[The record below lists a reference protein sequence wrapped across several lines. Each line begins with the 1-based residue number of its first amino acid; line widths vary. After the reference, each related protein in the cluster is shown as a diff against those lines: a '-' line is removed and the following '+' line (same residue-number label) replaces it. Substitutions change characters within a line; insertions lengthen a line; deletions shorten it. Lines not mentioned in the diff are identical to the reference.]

1 MAKIL
6 IIDDEKD
13 LCLVL
18 SRFLSKHGYEVMEAH
33 KGKKALEIINENV
46 PDLILCD
53 FMLEDMDGT
62 SVLKAIKEINPSTPV
77 IIITGFSNI
86 KTAVEVMR
94 LGAVDYII
102 KPLIPEE
109 ILLTIRKA
117 LDRALLPV
125 PGAGRDEQSAG
136 STSRESKNG
145 SSKRNSPGGK
155 SEYIFG
161 DSPYFKNILKQIDL
175 VAPTNY
181 SVIIYGESGSG
192 KEAIAQEIHKRSKRA
207 HKPFIAIDCGVLSKE
222 LAGSELFGH
231 EKGSFTGALN
241 QKIGSFEL
249 ANEGTIFLDEIA
261 NLSYDVQISLL
272 RVVQERKMRRVGGT
286 KDIELDVRIIV
297 ASNEKLW
304 DAAGAGKLREDLYHR
319 FNEFT
324 IQVQPLRE
332 RTSDIMVFANH
343 FLGIANDELN
353 KNIRGFHPEVERIF
367 KSYVW
372 YGNLRELK
380 NVVKR
385 ATLLCDE
392 EFIDVKSIPF
402 ELTNFTKLQ
411 FEGSADS
418 TPAMAPQVQNT
429 FGGASFGNAYGN
441 TASFGNTSFPQAGNS
456 AQFPTVKKIVPKEQS
471 LKSAGIDAEYEL
483 ILEALKKVNFNKS
496 KAAKVLQI
504 DRKTL
509 YNKIRQYQELRGEK
523 FESEI

>member
-18 SRFLSKHGYEVMEAH
+18 SRFLSKHGYEVLEAH
-33 KGKKALEIINENV
+33 KGKKALEIINETM

-53 FMLEDMDGT
+53 FMLDDMDGT
-62 SVLKAIKEINPSTPV
+62 SVLKAIKEINPATPV

-94 LGAVDYII
+94 LGAVDYVI

-109 ILLTIRKA
+109 ILLTIKKA

-125 PGAGRDEQSAG
+125 AESLREGSPVNRPRDE
-136 STSRESKNG
+136 RNG
-145 SSKRNSPGGK
+145 HSKRASA
-155 SEYIFG
+155 SRSDYIFG

-192 KEAIAQEIHKRSKRA
+192 KEAIAQEIHKRSKRNN
-207 HKPFIAIDCGVLSKE
+207 KPFIAIDCGVLSKE
-222 LAGSELFGH
+222 LAGSEMFGH

-286 KDIELDVRIIV
+286 KDIDLDVRIIV

-304 DAAGAGKLREDLYHR
+304 DAAGSGKLREDLYHR
-319 FNEFT
+319 FNEFA
-324 IQVQPLRE
+324 IQVAPLRE
-332 RTSDIMVFANH
+332 RVSDIMVFANH
-343 FLGIANDELN
+343 FLNIANEELN
-353 KNIRGFHPEVERIF
+353 KNIKGFHPEVEGLF

-392 EFIDVKSIPF
+392 EYIDVKSIPF
-402 ELTNFTKLQ
+402 ELTNFAKLQ
-411 FEGSADS
+411 FEAGGE
-418 TPAMAPQVQNT
+418 PAVAPTPQVQQPLSYAAP
-429 FGGASFGNAYGN
+429 ASPAF
-441 TASFGNTSFPQAGNS
+441 SVP
-456 AQFPTVKKIVPKEQS
+456 KKPVVKEQS

>member
-18 SRFLSKHGYEVMEAH
+18 SRFLSKHGYQVLEAH
-33 KGKKALEIINENV
+33 KGKKALEIINESV

-125 PGAGRDEQSAG
+125 PDVTRNEQPQNQ
-136 STSRESKNG
+136 REEKNG
-145 SSKRNSPGGK
+145 SKRTIAGYSK

-161 DSPYFKNILKQIDL
+161 DSPYFKNIIKQIDL

-192 KEAIAQEIHKRSKRA
+192 KEAIAQEIHKRSKRS
-207 HKPFIAIDCGVLSKE
+207 HRPFVAIDCGVLSKE

-241 QKIGSFEL
+241 QKIGSFEI
-249 ANEGTIFLDEIA
+249 AHEGTIFLDEIA

-286 KDIELDVRIIV
+286 KDIDLDVRIIV

-304 DAAGAGKLREDLYHR
+304 DAAGSGKLREDLYHR
-319 FNEFT
+319 FNEFA
-324 IQVQPLRE
+324 IQVAPLRE
-332 RTSDIMVFANH
+332 RVSDIMVFANH

-353 KNIRGFHPEVERIF
+353 KSIKGFHPEVERIF

-392 EFIDVKSIPF
+392 EYIDVKSIPF

-411 FEGSADS
+411 FEGSAEPAQQAVPQINS
-418 TPAMAPQVQNT
+418 TFATPAASTYAP
-429 FGGASFGNAYGN
+429 
-441 TASFGNTSFPQAGNS
+441 
-456 AQFPTVKKIVPKEQS
+456 VKKVLPKEQS

>member
-6 IIDDEKD
+6 IVDDEKD

-18 SRFLSKHGYEVMEAH
+18 NRFLSKHGFEVIEAN
-33 KGKKALEIINENV
+33 KGKKAIELLSEAA

-53 FMLEDMDGT
+53 FKLDDMDGT
-62 SVLKAIKEINPSTPV
+62 SVLKAIKEVNPSIPV
-77 IIITGFSNI
+77 IIITGYSNI

-94 LGAVDYII
+94 LGAVDYIT
-102 KPLIPEE
+102 KPLIPDE
-109 ILLTIRKA
+109 ILMTIRRA
-117 LDRALLPV
+117 LDQTARGEDHAVALEGSRNDAEPKANNGRRLP
-125 PGAGRDEQSAG
+125 A
-136 STSRESKNG
+136 KNDQ
-145 SSKRNSPGGK
+145 
-155 SEYIFG
+155 YIFG

-192 KEAIAQEIHKRSKRA
+192 KEAIAQEIHKRSKRS
-207 HKPFIAIDCGVLSKE
+207 HKPFVAIDCGVLSKE

-231 EKGSFTGALN
+231 EKGAFTGALN
-241 QKIGSFEL
+241 QKIGSFEI

-286 KDIELDVRIIV
+286 KDIDLDVRIII

-304 DAAGAGKLREDLYHR
+304 DTSGRSKLREDLFHR

-324 IQVQPLRE
+324 INVAPLRE
-332 RTSDIMVFANH
+332 RMGDIMVFATH
-343 FLGIANDELN
+343 FLNQANHELN
-353 KNIRGFHPEVERIF
+353 KKIRGFHPDVERIF
-367 KSYVW
+367 KNYIW

-392 EFIDVKSIPF
+392 EYIDVKSIPF
-402 ELTNFTKLQ
+402 EVSNFSKLQ
-411 FEGSADS
+411 FEPSAEPVQAKV
-418 TPAMAPQVQNT
+418 PAEASVEPQQAYAPVRK
-429 FGGASFGNAYGN
+429 
-441 TASFGNTSFPQAGNS
+441 
-456 AQFPTVKKIVPKEQS
+456 TVFKEPS
-471 LKSAGIDAEYEL
+471 LKSVGLDAEYEV

-509 YNKIRQYQELRGEK
+509 YNKIKQYHELKGEPY
-523 FESEI
+523 EPEL

>member
-6 IIDDEKD
+6 IVDDEKD

-18 SRFLSKHGYEVMEAH
+18 NRFLSKHGFQVIEAN
-33 KGKKALEIINENV
+33 KGKKALELLSEGA

-53 FMLEDMDGT
+53 FKLDDMDGT
-62 SVLKAIKEINPSTPV
+62 SVLKAIKEVNPSIPV
-77 IIITGFSNI
+77 IIITGYSNI

-94 LGAVDYII
+94 LGAFDYVT
-102 KPLIPEE
+102 KPLIPDE
-109 ILLTIRKA
+109 ILMTIRRA
-117 LDRALLPV
+117 LDPANKSSDESHSADTPRNESDQRNNNGKRSAPV
-125 PGAGRDEQSAG
+125 
-136 STSRESKNG
+136 KNE
-145 SSKRNSPGGK
+145 R
-155 SEYIFG
+155 YIFG

-192 KEAIAQEIHKRSKRA
+192 KEAIAQEIHKRSKRSN
-207 HKPFIAIDCGVLSKE
+207 KPFVAIDCGVLSKE

-231 EKGSFTGALN
+231 EKGAFTGALN
-241 QKIGSFEL
+241 QKIGSFEI

-286 KDIELDVRIIV
+286 KDIDLDVRIIV

-304 DAAGAGKLREDLYHR
+304 DNNGRVKMREDLYHR

-324 IQVQPLRE
+324 INVAPLRE
-332 RTSDIMVFANH
+332 RTGDMMIFANH
-343 FLGIANDELN
+343 FLATANNELN
-353 KNIRGFHPEVERIF
+353 KHIKGFTPEVEKIF
-367 KSYVW
+367 KNYVW

-392 EFIDVKSIPF
+392 EYIDAKSIPF
-402 ELTNFTKLQ
+402 ELTNFSKLQ
-411 FEGSADS
+411 FEPSAEPVAVKETHEES
-418 TPAMAPQVQNT
+418 QSVSIAP
-429 FGGASFGNAYGN
+429 
-441 TASFGNTSFPQAGNS
+441 
-456 AQFPTVKKIVPKEQS
+456 KKIAFKEPS
-471 LKSAGIDAEYEL
+471 LKSVGLDAEYEV

-509 YNKIRQYQELRGEK
+509 YNKIKQYHELKGEPY
-523 FESEI
+523 EPEL

>member
-18 SRFLSKHGYEVMEAH
+18 SRFLSKHGYEVLEAH
-33 KGKKALEIINENV
+33 KGKKALELVNESV

-109 ILLTIRKA
+109 ILLTIKKA
-117 LDRALLPV
+117 LDRALLPI
-125 PGAGRDEQSAG
+125 PESGRDEHSGGAV
-136 STSRESKNG
+136 REEKNG
-145 SSKRNSPGGK
+145 HSKRISSTGK

-192 KEAIAQEIHKRSKRA
+192 KEAIAQEIHKRSKRS
-207 HKPFIAIDCGVLSKE
+207 HKPFVAIDCGVLSKE

-241 QKIGSFEL
+241 QKIGSFEI

-332 RTSDIMVFANH
+332 RQSDIMIFANH

-353 KNIRGFHPEVERIF
+353 KNIKGFHPEVERIF

-392 EFIDVKSIPF
+392 EYIDVKSIPF

-411 FEGSADS
+411 FEGSAEVS
-418 TPAMAPQVQNT
+418 SPAMAPQVPSG
-429 FGGASFGNAYGN
+429 FSSSPYSGGSFGSNVG
-441 TASFGNTSFPQAGNS
+441 TSFPS
-456 AQFPTVKKIVPKEQS
+456 AKKIVPKEQS

>member
-6 IIDDEKD
+6 IVDDEKD

-18 SRFLSKHGYEVMEAH
+18 NRFLSKHGFQVIEAN
-33 KGKKALEIINENV
+33 KGKKALELLSEDA

-53 FMLEDMDGT
+53 FKLDDMDGT
-62 SVLKAIKEINPSTPV
+62 SVLKAIKEVNPSIPV
-77 IIITGFSNI
+77 IIITGYSNI

-94 LGAVDYII
+94 LGAFDYVT
-102 KPLIPEE
+102 KPLIPDE
-109 ILLTIRKA
+109 ILMTIRRA
-117 LDRALLPV
+117 LDPANRSTDS
-125 PGAGRDEQSAG
+125 GAGGEH
-136 STSRESKNG
+136 SRIDSEPSRSSNGKRVPALKNDQ
-145 SSKRNSPGGK
+145 
-155 SEYIFG
+155 YIFG

-192 KEAIAQEIHKRSKRA
+192 KEAIAQEIHKRSKRSNR
-207 HKPFIAIDCGVLSKE
+207 PFVAIDCGVLSKE

-231 EKGSFTGALN
+231 EKGAFTGALN
-241 QKIGSFEL
+241 QKIGSFEI

-286 KDIELDVRIIV
+286 KDIDLDVRIIV

-304 DAAGAGKLREDLYHR
+304 DNSGRGKLREDLYHR

-324 IQVQPLRE
+324 INVAPLRE
-332 RTSDIMVFANH
+332 RTGDMMIFANH
-343 FLGIANDELN
+343 FLGIANNELN
-353 KNIRGFHPEVERIF
+353 KRIRGFTPEVERIF
-367 KSYVW
+367 KNYVW

-392 EFIDVKSIPF
+392 EYIDVKSIPF
-402 ELTNFTKLQ
+402 ELTNFSKLQ
-411 FEGSADS
+411 FEPSVD
-418 TPAMAPQVQNT
+418 AMPVRDQNDDVPLTTAAPRKAP
-429 FGGASFGNAYGN
+429 F
-441 TASFGNTSFPQAGNS
+441 
-456 AQFPTVKKIVPKEQS
+456 KEPS
-471 LKSAGIDAEYEL
+471 LKSVGLDAEYEV

-509 YNKIRQYQELRGEK
+509 YNKIKQYHELKGEPY
-523 FESEI
+523 EPEL

>member
-6 IIDDEKD
+6 IVDDEKD

-18 SRFLSKHGYEVMEAH
+18 NRFLSKHGFQVIEAN
-33 KGKKALEIINENV
+33 KGKKALELLSEDA

-53 FMLEDMDGT
+53 FKLDDMDGT
-62 SVLKAIKEINPSTPV
+62 SVLKAIKEINPSIPV
-77 IIITGFSNI
+77 IIITGYSNI

-94 LGAVDYII
+94 LGAVDYVT
-102 KPLIPEE
+102 KPLIPDE
-109 ILLTIRKA
+109 ILMTIRRA
-117 LDRALLPV
+117 LDQASNRPTEV
-125 PGAGRDEQSAG
+125 THHPSDHTRPEGEIRMNNGKRPG
-136 STSRESKNG
+136 KND
-145 SSKRNSPGGK
+145 N
-155 SEYIFG
+155 YIFG

-192 KEAIAQEIHKRSKRA
+192 KEAIAQEIHKRSKRS
-207 HKPFIAIDCGVLSKE
+207 HKPFVAIDCGVLSKE

-231 EKGSFTGALN
+231 EKGAFTGALN
-241 QKIGSFEL
+241 TKTGSFEI

-286 KDIELDVRIIV
+286 KDIDLDVRIII

-304 DAAGAGKLREDLYHR
+304 DSTGRGKLREDLFHR

-324 IQVQPLRE
+324 INVAPLRE
-332 RTSDIMVFANH
+332 RTSDMMIFANH
-343 FLGIANDELN
+343 FLAIANHELN
-353 KNIRGFHPEVERIF
+353 KRIKGFTPEVERIF
-367 KSYVW
+367 KTYVW

-392 EFIDVKSIPF
+392 EYIDVKSIPF
-402 ELTNFTKLQ
+402 EVTNFSKLQ
-411 FEGSADS
+411 FEPSADS
-418 TPAMAPQVQNT
+418 TTTMKEPAEETQQVSST
-429 FGGASFGNAYGN
+429 
-441 TASFGNTSFPQAGNS
+441 P
-456 AQFPTVKKIVPKEQS
+456 KKIAFKEPS
-471 LKSAGIDAEYEL
+471 LKSVGLDAEYEV

-509 YNKIRQYQELRGEK
+509 YNKIKQYHELKGEPY
-523 FESEI
+523 EPEL

>member
-18 SRFLSKHGYEVMEAH
+18 SRFLSKHGYEVQDAN
-33 KGKKALEIINENV
+33 KGKKALELINESM

-62 SVLKAIKEINPSTPV
+62 TVLKAIKEINPSIPV

-102 KPLIPEE
+102 KPLIPDE
-109 ILLTIRKA
+109 ILMTIRKA
-117 LDRALLPV
+117 LDRPV
-125 PGAGRDEQSAG
+125 TADAEQLTSRGTTARPERDEK
-136 STSRESKNG
+136 REGLRKANAPRYSD
-145 SSKRNSPGGK
+145 
-155 SEYIFG
+155 YIFG

-192 KEAIAQEIHKRSKRA
+192 KEAIAQEIHKRSKRS

-231 EKGSFTGALN
+231 EKGAFTGALN
-241 QKIGSFEL
+241 QKVGSFEL

-261 NLSYDVQISLL
+261 NLSYDVQVSLL

-286 KDIELDVRIIV
+286 KDIDLDVRIIL

-304 DAAGAGKLREDLYHR
+304 DVSGGSKLREDLYHR
-319 FNEFT
+319 FNEFA
-324 IQVQPLRE
+324 IHVAPLRE
-332 RTSDIMVFANH
+332 RVGDIMVFANH
-343 FLGIANDELN
+343 FLAIANDELN
-353 KNIRGFHPEVERIF
+353 KNIQGFHPEVERIF
-367 KSYVW
+367 KNYVW

-392 EFIDVKSIPF
+392 DYIDVKCIPF
-402 ELTNFTKLQ
+402 ELTNFSKLQ
-411 FEGSADS
+411 FEATHEATPSPSVSMASSYS
-418 TPAMAPQVQNT
+418 TYVP
-429 FGGASFGNAYGN
+429 
-441 TASFGNTSFPQAGNS
+441 
-456 AQFPTVKKIVPKEQS
+456 VKKVTPKEQS

-509 YNKIRQYQELRGEK
+509 YNKIKQYQELRGEK

>member
-18 SRFLSKHGYEVMEAH
+18 SRFLSKHGYEVSEAN
-33 KGKKALEIINENV
+33 KGKKALELINESI

-117 LDRALLPV
+117 LDRAIKPV
-125 PGAGRDEQSAG
+125 PESFLASGA
-136 STSRESKNG
+136 TVPVREEKNG
-145 SSKRNSPGGK
+145 STRRAGGQK
-155 SEYIFG
+155 PSDYIFG

-192 KEAIAQEIHKRSKRA
+192 KEAIAQEIHKRSKRS

-286 KDIELDVRIIV
+286 KDIDLDVRIIV

-319 FNEFT
+319 FNEFA
-324 IQVQPLRE
+324 IQVAPLRE
-332 RTSDIMVFANH
+332 RVGDIMVFANH
-343 FLGIANDELN
+343 FLNIANEELN
-353 KNIRGFHPEVERIF
+353 KNIKGFHPEVERIF

-392 EFIDVKSIPF
+392 EYIDGKSIPF

-411 FEGSADS
+411 FEGSSEPAQNITLPLPS
-418 TPAMAPQVQNT
+418 AFANTTPAFAP
-429 FGGASFGNAYGN
+429 
-441 TASFGNTSFPQAGNS
+441 
-456 AQFPTVKKIVPKEQS
+456 VKKIIPKEQS

>member
-18 SRFLSKHGYEVMEAH
+18 SRFLSKHGYEVSEAN
-33 KGKKALEIINENV
+33 KGKKALELINESV

-53 FMLEDMDGT
+53 FKLEDMDGT
-62 SVLKAIKEINPSTPV
+62 SVLKAIKEINPATPV

-117 LDRALLPV
+117 LDRAIIPV
-125 PGAGRDEQSAG
+125 SDSFIDSSSPSSSRD
-136 STSRESKNG
+136 KNG
-145 SSKRNSPGGK
+145 TAKRGQSLPK

-161 DSPYFKNILKQIDL
+161 DSPYFKSIIKQIDL

-192 KEAIAQEIHKRSKRA
+192 KEAIAQEIHKRSKRS
-207 HKPFIAIDCGVLSKE
+207 HKPFMAIDCGVLSKE
-222 LAGSELFGH
+222 LAASELFGH

-241 QKIGSFEL
+241 QKIGSFEV

-261 NLSYDVQISLL
+261 NLSYDVQIALL

-286 KDIELDVRIIV
+286 KDIDLDVRIIV

-304 DAAGAGKLREDLYHR
+304 DASGNSKLREDLYHR
-319 FNEFT
+319 FNEFS
-324 IQVQPLRE
+324 IQVAPLRE
-332 RTSDIMVFANH
+332 RVSDIMVFANH
-343 FLGIANDELN
+343 FLAIANDELS
-353 KNIRGFHPEVERIF
+353 KSIKGFHPEVERIF
-367 KSYVW
+367 KAYVW

-392 EFIDVKSIPF
+392 EYIDVKSIPF
-402 ELTNFTKLQ
+402 ELTNFAKLQ
-411 FEGSADS
+411 FEGSSEPIQSVVMQMPPSIQS
-418 TPAMAPQVQNT
+418 TPLP
-429 FGGASFGNAYGN
+429 SSY
-441 TASFGNTSFPQAGNS
+441 SIP
-456 AQFPTVKKIVPKEQS
+456 VKKVAPKEQS

>member
-18 SRFLSKHGYEVMEAH
+18 SRFLSKHGYQVMEAH
-33 KGKKALEIINENV
+33 KGKKALELINENV

-62 SVLKAIKEINPSTPV
+62 SVLKAIKEINPATPV

-125 PGAGRDEQSAG
+125 QDFARGDGTAGQGKEER
-136 STSRESKNG
+136 NG
-145 SSKRNSPGGK
+145 SPRGRNLPAK

-161 DSPYFKNILKQIDL
+161 DSPYFKNIIKQIDL

-192 KEAIAQEIHKRSKRA
+192 KEAIAQEIHKRSKRS
-207 HKPFIAIDCGVLSKE
+207 HKPFVAIDCGVLSKE

-241 QKIGSFEL
+241 QKIGSFEI

-286 KDIELDVRIIV
+286 KDIDLDVRIIV

-304 DAAGAGKLREDLYHR
+304 DAAGSGKLREDLYHR
-319 FNEFT
+319 FNEFA

-332 RTSDIMVFANH
+332 RVSDIMVFANH
-343 FLGIANDELN
+343 FLRSANDELN
-353 KNIRGFHPEVERIF
+353 KSIKGFHPEVERIF
-367 KSYVW
+367 QSYVW

-392 EFIDVKSIPF
+392 EYIDVKSIPF

-411 FEGSADS
+411 FDGSNDPA
-418 TPAMAPQVQNT
+418 PAMAPQVQAT
-429 FGGASFGNAYGN
+429 FAPPSPSFA
-441 TASFGNTSFPQAGNS
+441 AAP
-456 AQFPTVKKIVPKEQS
+456 KKILPKEQS

-523 FESEI
+523 FESEV

>member
-18 SRFLSKHGYEVMEAH
+18 SRFLSKHGYEVLEAH
-33 KGKKALEIINENV
+33 KGKKALEIINETM

-62 SVLKAIKEINPSTPV
+62 SVLKAIKAINPATPV

-94 LGAVDYII
+94 LGAVDYVI

-117 LDRALLPV
+117 LDRALLPIPENV
-125 PGAGRDEQSAG
+125 REGVHSPAPNDRNGQSRRA
-136 STSRESKNG
+136 SATPKT
-145 SSKRNSPGGK
+145 
-155 SEYIFG
+155 EYIFG

-192 KEAIAQEIHKRSKRA
+192 KEAIAQEIHKRSKRSN
-207 HKPFIAIDCGVLSKE
+207 KPFVAIDCGVLSKE

-241 QKIGSFEL
+241 QKIGSFEI

-286 KDIELDVRIIV
+286 KDIDLDVRIIV

-304 DAAGAGKLREDLYHR
+304 DSAGAGKLREDLYHR
-319 FNEFT
+319 FNEFA
-324 IQVQPLRE
+324 IQVSPLRE
-332 RTSDIMVFANH
+332 RVSDIMSFANH
-343 FLGIANDELN
+343 FLAMANEELN
-353 KNIRGFHPEVERIF
+353 KNIKGFHPEVERLF
-367 KSYVW
+367 QSYVW

-392 EFIDVKSIPF
+392 EYIDVKSIPF

-411 FEGSADS
+411 FDGAPDPVPTQVNQQTSQPYTPPASA
-418 TPAMAPQVQNT
+418 
-429 FGGASFGNAYGN
+429 FAS
-441 TASFGNTSFPQAGNS
+441 S
-456 AQFPTVKKIVPKEQS
+456 KKPVVKEQS

-483 ILEALKKVNFNKS
+483 ILEALKKANFNKS

-523 FESEI
+523 FESEV

>member
-6 IIDDEKD
+6 IVDDEKD

-18 SRFLSKHGYEVMEAH
+18 NRFLSKHGFQVIEAN
-33 KGKKALEIINENV
+33 KGKKALELLSEDA

-53 FMLEDMDGT
+53 FKLDDMDGT
-62 SVLKAIKEINPSTPV
+62 SVLKAIKEVNPSIPV
-77 IIITGFSNI
+77 IIITGYSNI

-94 LGAVDYII
+94 LGAVDYVT
-102 KPLIPEE
+102 KPLIPDE
-109 ILLTIRKA
+109 ILMTIR
-117 LDRALLPV
+117 RALE
-125 PGAGRDEQSAG
+125 GG
-136 STSRESKNG
+136 KNG
-145 SSKRNSPGGK
+145 DAAVTTHGTNGSADVKHNNTTKRVAGK
-155 SEYIFG
+155 ADPYIFG

-192 KEAIAQEIHKRSKRA
+192 KEAIAQEIHKRSKR
-207 HKPFIAIDCGVLSKE
+207 HNKPFVAIDCGVLSKE

-231 EKGSFTGALN
+231 EKGAFTGALN
-241 QKIGSFEL
+241 QKIGSFEI

-286 KDIELDVRIIV
+286 KDIDLDVRIIV

-304 DAAGAGKLREDLYHR
+304 DTSGRGKLREDLYHR

-324 IQVQPLRE
+324 INVAPLRE
-332 RTSDIMVFANH
+332 RQGDIMVFASH
-343 FLGIANDELN
+343 FLKLANNELN
-353 KNIRGFHPEVERIF
+353 KNITGFHPEVEKTFRN
-367 KSYVW
+367 YVW

-392 EFIDVKSIPF
+392 DVIDVKSIPF
-402 ELTNFTKLQ
+402 ELSNFSKLQ
-411 FEGSADS
+411 FE
-418 TPAMAPQVQNT
+418 PASEPVAVREAQEEPQQQNM
-429 FGGASFGNAYGN
+429 
-441 TASFGNTSFPQAGNS
+441 P
-456 AQFPTVKKIVPKEQS
+456 VKKMPFKEPS
-471 LKSAGIDAEYEL
+471 LKSVGLDAEYEV

-509 YNKIRQYQELRGEK
+509 YNKIKQYHELKGEPY
-523 FESEI
+523 EPEL

>member
-18 SRFLSKHGYEVMEAH
+18 SRFLSKHGYEVQEAH
-33 KGKKALEIINENV
+33 KGKKALEIINESI

-53 FMLEDMDGT
+53 FMLDDMDGT
-62 SVLKAIKEINPSTPV
+62 SVLKAIKEINPATPV

-125 PGAGRDEQSAG
+125 SDIITEGGKLTSGRE
-136 STSRESKNG
+136 EKNG
-145 SSKRNSPGGK
+145 HSKRNT
-155 SEYIFG
+155 SEKTGYIFG

-192 KEAIAQEIHKRSKRA
+192 KEAIAQEIHKRSKRS

-241 QKIGSFEL
+241 QKIGSFEI

-272 RVVQERKMRRVGGT
+272 RVVQERKMRRVGGL
-286 KDIELDVRIIV
+286 KDIDLDVRIIV

-304 DAAGAGKLREDLYHR
+304 DAAGSGKLREDLYHR
-319 FNEFT
+319 FNEFA
-324 IQVQPLRE
+324 IQVAPLRE
-332 RTSDIMVFANH
+332 RVSDIMVFANH
-343 FLGIANDELN
+343 FLAGANHELN
-353 KNIRGFHPEVERIF
+353 KNIKGFHPEVERIF
-367 KSYVW
+367 QSYVW

-392 EFIDVKSIPF
+392 DYIDVKSIPF

-411 FEGSADS
+411 FEGSPEPTA
-418 TPAMAPQVQNT
+418 TPVPQQLPPSYSQP
-429 FGGASFGNAYGN
+429 AS
-441 TASFGNTSFPQAGNS
+441 SFTP
-456 AQFPTVKKIVPKEQS
+456 VKKPVIKEQS

>member
-33 KGKKALEIINENV
+33 KGKKALEIINENI

-53 FMLEDMDGT
+53 FMLDDMDGT

-94 LGAVDYII
+94 LGAVDYVI

-125 PGAGRDEQSAG
+125 PEAGRDGHTNAAV
-136 STSRESKNG
+136 REERNG
-145 SSKRNSPGGK
+145 SPRKSNTTR

-207 HKPFIAIDCGVLSKE
+207 HKPFVAIDCGVLSKE

-241 QKIGSFEL
+241 QKIGSFEI

-286 KDIELDVRIIV
+286 KDIDLDVRILV

-304 DAAGAGKLREDLYHR
+304 DAAGAGKLREDLFHR
-319 FNEFT
+319 FNEFA
-324 IQVQPLRE
+324 IQVAPLRE
-332 RTSDIMVFANH
+332 RVSDIMIFANH

-353 KNIRGFHPEVERIF
+353 KDIKGFHPEVERLF
-367 KSYVW
+367 QSYVW

-392 EFIDVKSIPF
+392 EYIDVKSIPF

-411 FEGSADS
+411 FEGSSAE
-418 TPAMAPQVQNT
+418 PAQPMAAPVQQSYPSSQ
-429 FGGASFGNAYGN
+429 ASAFV
-441 TASFGNTSFPQAGNS
+441 P
-456 AQFPTVKKIVPKEQS
+456 VKKILPKEQS

>member
-18 SRFLSKHGYEVMEAH
+18 SRFLSKHGYEVLEAH
-33 KGKKALEIINENV
+33 KGKKALELINENV

-125 PGAGRDEQSAG
+125 PGAGRDES
-136 STSRESKNG
+136 STGIVREEKNG
-145 SSKRNSPGGK
+145 TSKRVTSSGK

-192 KEAIAQEIHKRSKRA
+192 KEAIAQEIHKRSKRS
-207 HKPFIAIDCGVLSKE
+207 HKPFVAIDCGVLSKE

-241 QKIGSFEL
+241 QKIGSFEI

-304 DAAGAGKLREDLYHR
+304 DAAGVVKLREDLYHR

-332 RTSDIMVFANH
+332 RTSDIMIFANH

-353 KNIRGFHPEVERIF
+353 KNIKGFHPEVERIF

-392 EFIDVKSIPF
+392 EYIDVKSIPF

-411 FEGSADS
+411 FEGSGDGTSA
-418 TPAMAPQVQNT
+418 PAMAPQVQSSYPVT
-429 FGGASFGNAYGN
+429 GFGNGGYPLPSS
-441 TASFGNTSFPQAGNS
+441 SFSS
-456 AQFPTVKKIVPKEQS
+456 AKKIVPKEQS

>member
-94 LGAVDYII
+94 LGAVDYVI

-117 LDRALLPV
+117 LDRALLPI
-125 PGAGRDEQSAG
+125 PEQNREGASPAPVKEER
-136 STSRESKNG
+136 NG
-145 SSKRNSPGGK
+145 SHKRSSQAAR

-192 KEAIAQEIHKRSKRA
+192 KEAIAQEIHKRSKRSNR
-207 HKPFIAIDCGVLSKE
+207 PFVAIDCGVLSKE

-241 QKIGSFEL
+241 QKIGSFEI

-286 KDIELDVRIIV
+286 KDIDLDVRIIV

-319 FNEFT
+319 FNEFA

-332 RTSDIMVFANH
+332 RVSDIMIFANH

-353 KNIRGFHPEVERIF
+353 KNIKGFHPEVEKIF

-392 EFIDVKSIPF
+392 EYIDVKSIPF

-411 FEGSADS
+411 FEGSNETA
-418 TPAMAPQVQNT
+418 PAMAPQVQNV
-429 FGGASFGNAYGN
+429 FASAAAPAFSPA
-441 TASFGNTSFPQAGNS
+441 
-456 AQFPTVKKIVPKEQS
+456 KKVLPREQS

>member
-62 SVLKAIKEINPSTPV
+62 SVLKAIKEINPATPV

-94 LGAVDYII
+94 LGAVDYVI

-117 LDRALLPV
+117 LDRALLPI
-125 PGAGRDEQSAG
+125 PEAGRDGQVTAG
-136 STSRESKNG
+136 SAREEKNG
-145 SSKRNSPGGK
+145 TQKRSSSSGK

-192 KEAIAQEIHKRSKRA
+192 KEAIAQEIHKRSKRSN
-207 HKPFIAIDCGVLSKE
+207 KPFVAIDCGVLSKE

-241 QKIGSFEL
+241 QKIGSFEI

-332 RTSDIMVFANH
+332 RTSDIMIFANH

-353 KNIRGFHPEVERIF
+353 KNIKGFHPEVERIF

-392 EFIDVKSIPF
+392 EYIDVKSIPF

-411 FEGSADS
+411 FEGSPEAS
-418 TPAMAPQVQNT
+418 PAMAPQVQQAFPQSSYSN
-429 FGGASFGNAYGN
+429 GGFGNSGYSNQAFPPSTSGS
-441 TASFGNTSFPQAGNS
+441 SF
-456 AQFPTVKKIVPKEQS
+456 AQPKKIIPKEQS